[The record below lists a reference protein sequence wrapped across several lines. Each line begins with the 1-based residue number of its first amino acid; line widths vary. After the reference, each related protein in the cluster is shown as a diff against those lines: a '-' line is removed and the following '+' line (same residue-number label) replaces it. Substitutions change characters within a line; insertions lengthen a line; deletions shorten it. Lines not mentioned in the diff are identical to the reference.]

1 MGGSRQAWKGTG
13 EDGPESQGAARK
25 TTVMLQPP
33 VPTTTRTRGLATSNT
48 VENYRADLALTACQA
63 PGHSGPWPGPTT
75 PATGRSVDEETKEQR
90 FGEVSAGMPHDHS
103 TMRLSAMAEADV
115 ELWVRCRVEQDTNV
129 FT

>member
-48 VENYRADLALTACQA
+48 VNYRADLALTACQA

-75 PATGRSVDEETKEQR
+75 PATGRTVDKETKEQR